1 MNGMDSQVVKQ
12 LLLFAHMLDFMA
24 MIIGAVAIVC
34 LLVYLCSLIMLC
46 LGDARVR
53 RSRADTILPAACPE
67 TTSALPAKTLV
78 RRREQ

>member
-12 LLLFAHMLDFMA
+12 LLLFVHMLDFMA

-53 RSRADTILPAACPE
+53 RSRVDTILPAACPE

-78 RRREQ
+78 RRRER

>member
-1 MNGMDSQVVKQ
+1 MNDANSQVVKQ
-12 LLLFAHMLDFMA
+12 LLLFAHMLEFMA

-53 RSRADTILPAACPE
+53 RSRADTILPAACHE
-67 TTSALPAKTLV
+67 TTSALPAKRLV
-78 RRREQ
+78 RRRER